1 MKKIV
6 SDKTR
11 QASQRPG
18 KGSTFGPHKTIQN
31 EAPKILT
38 PEKKDANRKKKCIKR
53 KQTGACNYRIIH
65 L

>member
-1 MKKIV
+1 MKKKIV

-38 PEKKDANRKKKCIKR
+38 PEKKDANRKKKM
-53 KQTGACNYRIIH
+53 H
-65 L
+65 

>member
-38 PEKKDANRKKKCIKR
+38 PEKKDANRKKKNALRGNKLGHV
-53 KQTGACNYRIIH
+53 TTE
-65 L
+65 